1 MLIEELAG
9 RMTAAEDKYGPFYS
23 MHEALGVIRLEYRE
37 LEEAIQSR
45 DTDRIIA
52 EAFDLAAPCLRLIRH
67 LRLNAEMRERSGVAP
82 PAD

>member
-1 MLIEELAG
+1 MLIDDLAK
-9 RMTAAEDKYGPFYS
+9 RMESAESKYGPFTS

-45 DTDRIIA
+45 DANRIIA
-52 EAFDLAAPCLRLIRH
+52 EALDLAAPCLRLINH
-67 LRLNAEMRERSGVAP
+67 LRDNAAMRERSGVAA